1 MGIFSVFRR
10 KSKVAAEELA
20 GETEA
25 IAPTAEPTPEG
36 ETGEP
41 QVGEPAEGA
50 AVRSAGEVEI
60 PRQQSA
66 AAAADNEAGEG
77 VRK

>member
-1 MGIFSVFRR
+1 MSIFAVFRR
-10 KSKVAAEELA
+10 KTKDVVAESD
-20 GETEA
+20 GDTRVDD
-25 IAPTAEPTPEG
+25 APAQDPAPDDS
-36 ETGEP
+36 TGEP
-41 QVGEPAEGA
+41 SADVSLEDSGA
-50 AVRSAGEVEI
+50 GVEI

>member
-1 MGIFSVFRR
+1 MEP
-10 KSKVAAEELA
+10 AAEA
-20 GETEA
+20 GTEA
-25 IAPTAEPTPEG
+25 
-36 ETGEP
+36 TGR
-41 QVGEPAEGA
+41 EPAAEQAGA
-50 AVRSAGEVEI
+50 PAAEQAPEKRADEPVPAAPASAEDTAAGTVESVEI